1 MSFHGFYSSVCSDF
15 LELVLNEG
23 PSAQYC
29 SSSQNELEFGLEAK
43 ERLILKSEGGEV
55 QACAL
60 EYTPLK
66 HATGRAAL

>member
-1 MSFHGFYSSVCSDF
+1 MSFHGFYSSFCSDF

-43 ERLILKSEGGEV
+43 ERLILKSEG
-55 QACAL
+55 
-60 EYTPLK
+60 
-66 HATGRAAL
+66 